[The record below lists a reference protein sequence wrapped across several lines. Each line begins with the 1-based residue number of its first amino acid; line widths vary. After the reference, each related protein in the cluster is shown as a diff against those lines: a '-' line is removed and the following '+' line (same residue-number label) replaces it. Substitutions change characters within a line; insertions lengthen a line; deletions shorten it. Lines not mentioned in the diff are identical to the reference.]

1 MQSQDTLSRILSNAD
16 LVNEPGLLSDAA
28 RELVRTKFSDSI
40 QLVLRVAIAFAG
52 MAGLVALLPRQ
63 PYTAGGNKEH
73 ESANEQRASR
83 TTEKE
88 VREG

>member
-1 MQSQDTLSRILSNAD
+1 M
-16 LVNEPGLLSDAA
+16 
-28 RELVRTKFSDSI
+28 RTKFSDSI

-63 PYTAGGNKEH
+63 PYTVDGDDARK
-73 ESANEQRASR
+73 SANEQRTSR

-88 VREG
+88 VREGEEVNEHPDREV